1 MSHASVSS
9 SSRDAAKRTL
19 LRADAAVAPVARG
32 RLRAVS
38 VVRGHTD
45 TDARRLQSRVA
56 ASPWLQE
63 PHRGRPQH
71 AGSEQCVAH
80 WVNQCVRLS
89 LGDASRT
96 QLAVKQVL
104 QPTRAGRARASYS
117 LSQTFAYGRL
127 RLLTL
132 AATRAL
138 WQALCVKFVCV
149 SRARCVR
156 DHAACKLLLAP

>member
-1 MSHASVSS
+1 MCHATVSS
-9 SSRDAAKRTL
+9 NTDAARRTL
-19 LRADAAVAPVARG
+19 LRADHLQSIAGARTHAAVAPVARG
-32 RLRAVS
+32 RFHAVS

-56 ASPWLQE
+56 ASAWLQE

-96 QLAVKQVL
+96 QLAFKQVL
-104 QPTRAGRARASYS
+104 QQTRAGRARGLATAFRKR
-117 LSQTFAYGRL
+117 LPTVVYG
-127 RLLTL
+127 
-132 AATRAL
+132 
-138 WQALCVKFVCV
+138 C
-149 SRARCVR
+149 
-156 DHAACKLLLAP
+156 